1 MRHVSVMSYYPQL
14 KFFAFHV
21 ENSCAVI
28 AHHTEQQCGLG
39 FALPPEE
46 SRIGGQGNCQPYVC
60 MDAKGLW

>member
-1 MRHVSVMSYYPQL
+1 MYRLCLKIEYKGPWGPQLPSTYPQL

-21 ENSCAVI
+21 ENSCVVI

-46 SRIGGQGNCQPYVC
+46 SRITPEE
-60 MDAKGLW
+60 